1 MSDDGSAIVIPAKTR
16 LPEAEALV
24 ETIRNLP
31 DDTPL
36 IFDCSQV
43 EEIGTPYIIAMI
55 SALHLREGQTPP
67 AKAINPP
74 AQFIDAFSDLGLFQ
88 DLMKMEFQT

>member
-1 MSDDGSAIVIPAKTR
+1 MTDDSTTIVIPAKTR

-24 ETIRNLP
+24 EKLRSFP
-31 DDTPL
+31 ADEPL
-36 IFDCSQV
+36 IFDCAEV

-55 SALHLREGQTPP
+55 SALHNREGQKPP
-67 AKAINPP
+67 AIAMNPP